1 MPPIVTVTL
10 NPAIDE
16 TITLGHLAPGQV
28 NRAQAA
34 SFQPGGKGINVASCL
49 ADWFDVP
56 ITVTGFLGAGNA
68 AVFDALFAR
77 KRLIDRFRR
86 LPGETRTNIK
96 LLHNGETTEINLPGL
111 SVGFEDVAGFRAVPP
126 ELAPP
131 GAILL
136 LAGSLPEGAPADLYA
151 ELIATMA
158 PLGHK
163 IILDTSGPPLGAA
176 LAGPAPPYAIKP
188 NRAELEEVVGAS
200 LGDAASIVEA
210 ARKLIAR
217 GIALVTVSMGAEGA
231 IFVTAEQACHAAAA
245 VVTGRNT
252 VGAGDAM
259 VAGMIAALAES
270 APLEPIA
277 RLATAFAVAKLG
289 ETGPN
294 LPARTAVEAQAKL
307 VKITSI

>member
-96 LLHNGETTEINLPGL
+96 LLHDGETTDINVPGL
-111 SVGFEDVAGFRAVPP
+111 SAGAEDVAGFCAAVP
-126 ELAPP
+126 EL
-131 GAILL
+131 
-136 LAGSLPEGAPADLYA
+136 
-151 ELIATMA
+151 
-158 PLGHK
+158 
-163 IILDTSGPPLGAA
+163 
-176 LAGPAPPYAIKP
+176 
-188 NRAELEEVVGAS
+188 V
-200 LGDAASIVEA
+200 
-210 ARKLIAR
+210 
-217 GIALVTVSMGAEGA
+217 
-231 IFVTAEQACHAAAA
+231 Q
-245 VVTGRNT
+245 
-252 VGAGDAM
+252 
-259 VAGMIAALAES
+259 
-270 APLEPIA
+270 
-277 RLATAFAVAKLG
+277 
-289 ETGPN
+289 
-294 LPARTAVEAQAKL
+294 
-307 VKITSI
+307 